1 MIRGLSFIFSIALA
15 LSVSLLPLQA
25 TAAQVGVVVM
35 HGKGGNPGKYV
46 NGLAN
51 ELEQAGFLVA
61 NLEMPW
67 SARRHYDVDMNGAA
81 NEITAALAA
90 LRAQGAQKVF
100 VAGHSQGGLFAL
112 YFGGRHA
119 VDGLIAIAPGG
130 QVDADAFV
138 QALGQHVSAA
148 KAMVDAG
155 RGDETASFGD
165 FEGSRGTNS
174 VATTAAIYLNW
185 FDPNGAH
192 TTRAF
197 KDVKAGIPVLYVGP
211 KQDYPGL
218 ISSKRANFGS
228 LPQHPLTRLYE
239 PDSNHLNAPSAAAG
253 EIVQW
258 IKQVANR

>member
-1 MIRGLSFIFSIALA
+1 MIRVLSLVFSIALA
-15 LSVSLLPLQA
+15 LTVSLFPLQA
-25 TAAQVGVVVM
+25 GASQVGVVVM
-35 HGKGGNPGKYV
+35 HGKGGNPGKHV
-46 NGLAN
+46 NGLAY
-51 ELEQAGFLVA
+51 ELEHAGFLVA

-112 YFGGRHA
+112 YYGGRHA

-130 QVDADAFV
+130 QVDADSFV
-138 QALGQHVSAA
+138 KALGQHVSAA

-165 FEGSRGTNS
+165 FEGSRGTNT

-197 KDVKAGIPVLYVGP
+197 KNVKVGIPVLYVGP

-218 ISSKRANFGS
+218 IAGKRANFGS

-239 PDSNHLNAPSAAAG
+239 PESSHLAAPSAAAE

-258 IKQVANR
+258 VKQVAGR